1 MAASDKPT
9 AVHFTLIFFVMMT
22 LILAVMTYL
31 NWRDLSDA
39 EAAKVSLQNEVSSA
53 NTGIANRIAE
63 IDGLKA
69 ALGYPNLEDVGAVG
83 SPGTV
88 LGQLDEDLKAIGRDL
103 QEPTVAATGLAMRAR
118 IDQLEAELA
127 AAQQS
132 LQDVNDKLLAVQS
145 QYQGRVDQIQESQQ
159 SSEANLQ
166 KFITDRDEIVSQK
179 DQALTQLRADF
190 NRVQTEKGLL
200 EDQMLALRRDY
211 EEKLSELTKFNTR
224 LREDLDNVNRVSFE
238 VPDGEIRRV
247 DNNTRT
253 VWINLGD
260 ADNLRPQTTFSVY
273 DQDHHGVG
281 RGPEDIKGRIEVTRI
296 LGPHLAQARI
306 LEEDLIRPMS
316 EQDVVYTPVWS
327 AGLTERFAFVG
338 EIDFDGD
345 GQSDRSQ
352 LHDILEQSGAEISVE
367 IDDDGYRIPEDAVI
381 TKDTK
386 FLVLGHF
393 PDPADYA
400 AEDPNRE
407 RISRMQ
413 QEASQMET
421 RAERQGVRKLS
432 LNEFLAFMGYR
443 PSQRLFLPGGDM
455 PYTLES
461 GREDTIENP
470 ETRYSSGNTSELFR
484 RDYDAK
490 GNLVKPG
497 TRNYGN

>member
-1 MAASDKPT
+1 
-9 AVHFTLIFFVMMT
+9 
-22 LILAVMTYL
+22 
-31 NWRDLSDA
+31 
-39 EAAKVSLQNEVSSA
+39 
-53 NTGIANRIAE
+53 
-63 IDGLKA
+63 
-69 ALGYPNLEDVGAVG
+69 
-83 SPGTV
+83 
-88 LGQLDEDLKAIGRDL
+88 
-103 QEPTVAATGLAMRAR
+103 MRNR
-118 IDQLEAELA
+118 IDQLTAELA

-132 LQDVNDKLLAVQS
+132 LQNVNDELLAVKS
-145 QYQGRVDQIQESQQ
+145 QYQSEVDQIQESQQ

-166 KFITDRDEIVSQK
+166 TFITDRDEIVSQK
-179 DQALTQLRADF
+179 DQALSQLRADL

-200 EDQMLALRRDY
+200 EDQMLSLRRGFDDQ
-211 EEKLSELTKFNTR
+211 LSKINKINAQ
-224 LREDLDNVNRVSFE
+224 LREELDNVNRVSFE

-253 VWINLGD
+253 VWVNLGD

-296 LGPHLAQARI
+296 LGPHLSQARI

-338 EIDFDGD
+338 EIDFDDD

-352 LHDILEQSGAEISVE
+352 LHDILQQSGAEVSVE
-367 IDDDGYRIPEDAVI
+367 IDDEGYRIPEDGVI

-393 PDPADYA
+393 PDPSDYA

-407 RISRMQ
+407 RIARMQ
-413 QEASQMET
+413 REASELTTQ
-421 RAERQGVRKLS
+421 AERQGVRKLS

-455 PYTLES
+455 PYTLQSGGEDAILNPDVRFSS
-461 GREDTIENP
+461 GR
-470 ETRYSSGNTSELFR
+470 TSELFR
-484 RDYDAK
+484 RDYNAK
-490 GNLVKPG
+490 GELVKPG